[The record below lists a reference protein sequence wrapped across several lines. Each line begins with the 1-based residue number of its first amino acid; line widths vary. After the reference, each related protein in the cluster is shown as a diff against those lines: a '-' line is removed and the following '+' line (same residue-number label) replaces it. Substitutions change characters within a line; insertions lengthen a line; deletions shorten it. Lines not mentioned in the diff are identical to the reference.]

1 MTSMELNATLLKELS
16 TIISDENMVK
26 DVISYI
32 RNLRRSSN
40 VNKTKA
46 KIEPYSIEELNE
58 RIDQA
63 EKNYAEGRYTDSQQ
77 VHQEITNLL
86 SSL

>member
-16 TIISDENMVK
+16 TIISDEDMVK

-32 RNLRRSSN
+32 RNLRRNSN

-46 KIEPYSIEELNE
+46 KIAPYSIEELNE

-63 EKNYAEGRYTDSQQ
+63 EKNYAEGKYTDSQQ